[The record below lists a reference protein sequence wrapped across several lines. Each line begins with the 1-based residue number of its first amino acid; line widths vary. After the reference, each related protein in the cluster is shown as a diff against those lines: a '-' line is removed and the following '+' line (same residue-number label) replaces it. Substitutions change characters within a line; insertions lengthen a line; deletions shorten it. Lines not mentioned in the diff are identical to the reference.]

1 VSAVAVSG
9 SEMTN
14 QSQAEVSE
22 RTVEE
27 VVRGQLA
34 QALGGKRG
42 MVEAAVPTLFF
53 TCTYLLGTNYGWQVA
68 GLDPLRLGLLLGGT
82 AAVVLA
88 VVRLVQRSSVQYVVN
103 SLFGIAIA
111 AVFALR
117 SGQAEDAFLP
127 GIIYNSVYALV
138 LTLSIV
144 VRWPAIGLLIGAV
157 TGDPVGWRR
166 NPAVVR
172 LSSRLTWLL
181 VLPCVVR
188 VVVQY
193 PLWAAGMVGWLG
205 ATKILMGWPLQVAA
219 FAAMVWLLAV
229 GRTPMES
236 EPEAADG
243 QGTQSGTDETEQ
255 AHP

>member
-1 VSAVAVSG
+1 
-9 SEMTN
+9 M
-14 QSQAEVSE
+14 
-22 RTVEE
+22 
-27 VVRGQLA
+27 
-34 QALGGKRG
+34 
-42 MVEAAVPTLFF
+42 
-53 TCTYLLGTNYGWQVA
+53 
-68 GLDPLRLGLLLGGT
+68 
-82 AAVVLA
+82 
-88 VVRLVQRSSVQYVVN
+88 
-103 SLFGIAIA
+103 
-111 AVFALR
+111 
-117 SGQAEDAFLP
+117 
-127 GIIYNSVYALV
+127 
-138 LTLSIV
+138 LTLSIL

-157 TGDPVGWRR
+157 TGDPTGWRA

-243 QGTQSGTDETEQ
+243 QGTQSGTDETVQ